1 MLASIVQPGR
11 PELAVERIVEPEH
24 APVRS
29 AGVAA
34 RRFPELAELAAWRRA
49 GAESAAAAAEHQP
62 QPQRPAPG
70 QRNHPAAAEQPQTAA
85 AMM

>member
-62 QPQRPAPG
+62 QPQLPASG
-70 QRNHPAAAEQPQTAA
+70 QWDLPAVAEQRQSAAAII
-85 AMM
+85 